1 MLPVPRQG
9 AKSSLPRR
17 PGQLS
22 DQELQ
27 QSKRHG
33 LEKNF
38 PCESTRLADY
48 EILKFSRSIS
58 RKIEK
63 TDSKCKHRTI
73 RCAAPHHSKFTYEK
87 TRNGAGQR
95 MVRACTR

>member
-9 AKSSLPRR
+9 AMSSLPRR

-63 TDSKCKHRTI
+63 TGSKCTEPFVV
-73 RCAAPHHSKFTYEK
+73 PHHSKFTYEK